1 MNKKQIMGKIAFNL
15 IQVIRKYNNEEQI
28 ENWNDLNPERKTQV
42 LKTVNAVIENPT
54 ITAKE
59 MHSAWAE
66 AKIFN
71 GWKYAPVTDRSKK
84 LHSCLINF
92 EDLNVFQQMKDD
104 LFNEVVR
111 ELMLIEDP
119 EKELLKDSLKTQK
132 ERVEI
137 LKSDNEVLRENNK
150 ELLNQRNDYM
160 EQIEVLENESLKLQA
175 LQEAGVDN
183 WDGYSYAMDILDELK
198 KNIKKD

>member
-1 MNKKQIMGKIAFNL
+1 MNKKEFIGKVAFNL
-15 IQVIRKYNNEEQI
+15 IQVIRKYNNESEI
-28 ENWNDLNPERKTQV
+28 ETWNDLNSERKTQV

-104 LFNEVVR
+104 LFNEVVKQ
-111 ELMLIEDP
+111 LI
-119 EKELLKDSLKTQK
+119 SLDADK
-132 ERVEI
+132 
-137 LKSDNEVLRENNK
+137 LNDFDNFNTDVLRESNK
-150 ELLNQRNDYM
+150 ELKKKYYDVLDERNDCM
-160 EQIEVLENESLKLQA
+160 EQIEVLENKRIQIEQILKA
-175 LQEAGVDN
+175 LRSANINNLEN
-183 WDGYSYAMDILDELK
+183 YTYAKELLEK
-198 KNIKKD
+198 LEKEEY